1 MDSREEHRPAV
12 AAAKAGVS
20 RATGYRIE
28 SDPRPPSQKH
38 QPRARRRPDPLAG
51 IFDQEVVP
59 LLNESPGLR
68 AVAVFEELR
77 RRHPDLPLGVRR
89 TLERRVRRW
98 RAVHGP
104 EQEVMFRQR
113 HQPGRLGL
121 SDFTAAKQLG
131 VLIAGEPLHHL
142 LYHFRLAYSGFEYVE
157 PVLGGESF
165 VALSEGLQHALWSVG
180 GAPCEHRTDSLSAAF
195 RNLDRATRDD
205 LTTRYQALCAH
216 YGMTASRNNR
226 GLAHENG
233 SIEAP
238 HGHLK
243 RALEYAL
250 LLRGCRDFA
259 DLRAYRTFIADVVSR
274 RNARHRARIDAERAL
289 LVPLPE
295 QPTSDYEYERVYV
308 TSSTTATTHNDL

>member
-1 MDSREEHRPAV
+1 M
-12 AAAKAGVS
+12 
-20 RATGYRIE
+20 
-28 SDPRPPSQKH
+28 
-38 QPRARRRPDPLAG
+38 
-51 IFDQEVVP
+51 P
-59 LLNESPGLR
+59 LLTESPGLR

-113 HQPGRLGL
+113 QQPGRLGL

-180 GAPCEHRTDSLSAAF
+180 GAPLAMNRTA
-195 RNLDRATRDD
+195 
-205 LTTRYQALCAH
+205 
-216 YGMTASRNNR
+216 G
-226 GLAHENG
+226 
-233 SIEAP
+233 
-238 HGHLK
+238 
-243 RALEYAL
+243 
-250 LLRGCRDFA
+250 
-259 DLRAYRTFIADVVSR
+259 R
-274 RNARHRARIDAERAL
+274 R
-289 LVPLPE
+289 
-295 QPTSDYEYERVYV
+295 
-308 TSSTTATTHNDL
+308 